1 MTTFFSLASSEVLT
15 LQICME
21 KSNYYDPQELSME
34 TFAAAQLEGLQV
46 HRI

>member
-1 MTTFFSLASSEVLT
+1 MD
-15 LQICME
+15 

-34 TFAAAQLEGLQV
+34 TFAAAQLKGLMV